1 MDPHLCSA
9 PTQRSGSCGWGRDIF
24 WFLQNRRARKT
35 GIWSWVIK
43 WAWWSRKLINLQE
56 CFMHLLA
63 ISTSFICVIEID
75 SYGLKYPHWWYWWVT
90 CNFSGCT
97 SVAGGWKLNRSSW
110 AFALFCSWSKDKK
123 VLENIV
129 KRKVIRVCFLLSCAV
144 CLKFLLSAV
153 RILALKCIQK
163 KEAWPNAIL
172 QLALPPV
179 LYTVRIC
186 FRSFNCKT
194 VKRNVLA
201 RQRVLILLNHTE
213 QTANAGLKNISQ
225 IVSRLL
231 LTFDLLHSI
240 DHSRQSKSTLE
251 FPRSERPWST

>member
-1 MDPHLCSA
+1 M
-9 PTQRSGSCGWGRDIF
+9 
-24 WFLQNRRARKT
+24 
-35 GIWSWVIK
+35 
-43 WAWWSRKLINLQE
+43 

-63 ISTSFICVIEID
+63 ISSSFICVIEID

-90 CNFSGCT
+90 CIFSGCT

-110 AFALFCSWSKDKK
+110 AFAFFGPGVKTK

-129 KRKVIRVCFLLSCAV
+129 KMKVIRVWFLLSRAV
-144 CLKFLLSAV
+144 CLKFLLSAL
-153 RILALKCIQK
+153 RILASKCIQK

-172 QLALPPV
+172 QLALPSV

-186 FRSFNCKT
+186 FRSFNCRT

-213 QTANAGLKNISQ
+213 QTANADLKNISQ

>member
-1 MDPHLCSA
+1 M
-9 PTQRSGSCGWGRDIF
+9 
-24 WFLQNRRARKT
+24 
-35 GIWSWVIK
+35 
-43 WAWWSRKLINLQE
+43 
-56 CFMHLLA
+56 CFMHVLA
-63 ISTSFICVIEID
+63 ISSSFICVIEID

-110 AFALFCSWSKDKK
+110 AFAFF
-123 VLENIV
+123 VPGV
-129 KRKVIRVCFLLSCAV
+129 KTKSVGKHCQEESNKSVFLLSCAV
-144 CLKFLLSAV
+144 CLKFLLSAL
-153 RILALKCIQK
+153 RILVLKCIQK

-172 QLALPPV
+172 QLALPSV
-179 LYTVRIC
+179 LYTVRIRFC
-186 FRSFNCKT
+186 SVNCNT
-194 VKRNVLA
+194 DKRNVSA